1 MRLSR
6 ILAGLLATGL
16 VGACS
21 GSSVTT
27 SVPGPAPTIAAEG
40 TEFEST
46 LYPYSMVL
54 PDGWTVDDASQL
66 PGSDEDL
73 FVSTDGAHWITV
85 GSGIPEPGQTLED
98 RVELGRDS
106 YPDCAS
112 DPADDEE
119 IVMGGERGLLWSY
132 HCEPSFHLAAQ
143 TIHNGVGYR
152 LTVHNEEGD
161 TSATSEVMTALLAG
175 FAFTERLAATDPR
188 AHECGAR
195 QRMRPRPTGA
205 SG

>member
-1 MRLSR
+1 MSHMRLSR

-46 LYPYSMVL
+46 LYPYSIVL

-85 GSGIPEPGQTLED
+85 GSGIPEPDQTLED
-98 RVELGRDS
+98 WVELGRDS

-112 DPADDEE
+112 DPGDDEE
-119 IVMGGERGLLWSY
+119 S
-132 HCEPSFHLAAQ
+132 
-143 TIHNGVGYR
+143 
-152 LTVHNEEGD
+152 
-161 TSATSEVMTALLAG
+161 
-175 FAFTERLAATDPR
+175 
-188 AHECGAR
+188 
-195 QRMRPRPTGA
+195 
-205 SG
+205 